1 MKPTTFFRIWF
12 TQRTGSTLLC
22 KSLERTG
29 IAGKAGEYFNK
40 IGFDTL
46 AAQHGATTYEELQA
60 NLHKVGSS
68 ENGVFGI
75 KHSYTTTHFHSLF
88 EELKELRGIPEEEDM
103 EKVFGHLIPGAKHI
117 FLTRRNKIRQAV
129 SWWQAIQD
137 NVWHVEAGT
146 THQNEKSFYEDKYIY
161 NALLTLYNQIVLKEC
176 ATQAYFNKYKIV
188 PYTVVYEDFVAEPER
203 ILKDILRYL
212 ELPLE
217 EAKFPPFYYAPTA
230 NPNSEIWVQRF
241 REEIQKD
248 KDLVW

>member
-46 AAQHGATTYEELQA
+46 AEQHSATTYEELRE
-60 NLHKVGSS
+60 NLHTVGTS

-75 KHSYTTTHFHSLF
+75 KHSYTTTHFQSLF
-88 EELKELRGIPEEEDM
+88 EEIKTLRGIPEEVSM
-103 EKVFGHLIPGAKHI
+103 EAVFGHLIPNAKHI

-137 NVWHVEAGT
+137 GVWHVKAGT
-146 THQNEKSFYEDKYIY
+146 SHQNEGSFYEEKYIF
-161 NALLTLYNQIVLKEC
+161 NAFLTLYHQIILKEC
-176 ATQAYFNKYKIV
+176 AIQEYFHRYNIS
-188 PYTVVYEDFVAEPER
+188 PMTVVYEDFIAEPEYT
-203 ILKDILRYL
+203 LKEILRFL
-212 ELPLE
+212 SLPVE
-217 EAKFPPFYYAPTA
+217 EAVFPPFFYAPTA
-230 NPNSEIWVQRF
+230 NEKSEIWVQQF

-248 KDLVW
+248 KDKVW